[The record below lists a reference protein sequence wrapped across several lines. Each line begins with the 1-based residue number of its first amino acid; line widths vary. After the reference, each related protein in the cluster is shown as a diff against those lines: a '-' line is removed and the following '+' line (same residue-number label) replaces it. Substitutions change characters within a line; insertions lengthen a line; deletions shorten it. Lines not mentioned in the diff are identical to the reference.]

1 MEWVGVAQDLIMKW
15 ITSRTAFTY
24 TSSNVVLEGRYVRF
38 NNMILESRSQC
49 SAQIAPDASLAKQT
63 PKAITAILLRTLTW
77 RCHPTISITVNQLS
91 PETAAHRYYRY
102 TNSANIGVSLNA
114 YPSGNYSVVM
124 RWERDIVTPISFSS
138 SPKSSPLIA
147 DASSFLSISADNLSY
162 LSWNV

>member
-1 MEWVGVAQDLIMKW
+1 MEWVGVAQDLITKW
-15 ITSRTAFTY
+15 ITSRTASTY
-24 TSSNVVLEGRYVRF
+24 TASNVVLERRYVQLK
-38 NNMILESRSQC
+38 NMMLESRSQC
-49 SAQIAPDASLAKQT
+49 SAQIVPDASLAKQT

-77 RCHPTISITVNQLS
+77 RCHLTISITVNQLS
-91 PETAAHRYYRY
+91 PDTTAHRYYRY

-138 SPKSSPLIA
+138 SPKSNPLIA